1 MSANFDQWQTEMDR
15 VLWQGYLRGFDQ
27 MTNLVLTECHERVFS
42 TEVNCALF
50 AKTLKKMTVSQSGV
64 EQVALGTYLVR
75 GDNV

>member
-1 MSANFDQWQTEMDR
+1 MSGNLDLQRTEEHR

-42 TEVNCALF
+42 TEVRSGRSSLRRLRDA
-50 AKTLKKMTVSQSGV
+50 VPQSGV